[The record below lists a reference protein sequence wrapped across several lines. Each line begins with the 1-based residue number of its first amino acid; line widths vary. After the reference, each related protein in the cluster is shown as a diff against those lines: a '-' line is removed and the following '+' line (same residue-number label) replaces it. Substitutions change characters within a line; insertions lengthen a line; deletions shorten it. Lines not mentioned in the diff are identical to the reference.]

1 MAKKKKRNTSTF
13 LKNHPDFFVF
23 EQEKKEEPPINT
35 KDSAFLDEL
44 WLLEYKWRDE
54 NNIFNHIY

>member
-23 EQEKKEEPPINT
+23 EQEKKEKSPININ
-35 KDSAFLDEL
+35 DSAFLDKL
-44 WLLEYKWRDE
+44 
-54 NNIFNHIY
+54 